1 MTLYE
6 LADILRKDLVGRRY
20 NNQEARHLVQFEHC
34 ETKTSS
40 SSGVLE
46 GTYGSGKTWEAAA
59 MDYALRIS
67 GKLLVFQAYGDEAR
81 QEFQCPQL
89 DVRGMA
95 SRESE

>member
-20 NNQEARHLVQFEHC
+20 NNQDTRFIVKFEGC
-34 ETKTSS
+34 ETQDSASS
-40 SSGVLE
+40 DVLA

-59 MDYALRIS
+59 ADYALRIS
-67 GKLLVFQAYGDEAR
+67 GKLLVFEAYGDAAR

-89 DVRGMA
+89 YVIE
-95 SRESE
+95 SRVTR